1 MEANKLR
8 DYIETLIQR
17 GSSAAELARKCD
29 ISSAA
34 LSQFRA
40 GKYGAKED
48 ALADKIAV
56 GLNYYDNTWKIVE
69 TVSSY
74 KQVKLYLM
82 AAKKNHRWFCISSRS
97 GSGKTHSLIDLYN
110 TCPDNSIIY
119 LKCWKWTA
127 KKFLQKLGRCLGITF
142 SRYTDTDDM
151 LQQITSCINRMADRY
166 PVLVLDDA
174 GKLSNSAMACLIPLY
189 DDTKYR
195 MGCVL
200 AGTETLRRT
209 IKRNVGRVD
218 GFDEI
223 DGRVVRNYITLLG
236 ATKKDVRAICAA
248 NGVTDPDE
256 QDEIWGKLDKV
267 EKLPTEDSRKSAWFV
282 DDLRELEGM
291 IMDKVIPRQV
301 QNGEIQL

>member
-1 MEANKLR
+1 MDVQALR
-8 DYIETLIQR
+8 DYIETLVSR
-17 GSSAAELARKCD
+17 GSTQAELARKCD

-34 LSQFRA
+34 FSQFLS

-48 ALADKIAV
+48 ALAEKIAT
-56 GLNYYDNTWKIVE
+56 GLNWYTNTWKSVD

-74 KQVKLYLM
+74 RQVKLYLT

-97 GSGKTHSLIDLYN
+97 GSGKTHSLLDLYN

-127 KKFLQKLGRCLGITF
+127 RKFLQKLGRQLGLAF
-142 SRYTDTDDM
+142 SRYTDTDEM
-151 LQQITSCINRMADRY
+151 IQQVTAAVNRMADRN
-166 PVLVLDDA
+166 PVLVLDDC

-195 MGCVL
+195 MGCLL
-200 AGTETLRRT
+200 AGTETLRRA

-248 NGVTDPDE
+248 NGVTDPEE

-267 EKLPTEDSRKSAWFV
+267 EKLPSEESRRAVWLV

-291 IMDKVIPRQV
+291 IMDKLIRRQV
-301 QNGEIQL
+301 ASGEIAV

>member
-1 MEANKLR
+1 MRN
-8 DYIETLIQR
+8 YIEQLISR

-29 ISSAA
+29 VSAA
-34 LSQFRA
+34 SFSQFRS
-40 GKYGAKED
+40 GKYAARED
-48 ALADKIAV
+48 ALADRIAA
-56 GLNYYDNTWKIVE
+56 GLNFYSNTWKSVE

-74 KQVKLYLM
+74 RQVKLYLT

-97 GSGKTHSLIDLYN
+97 GSGKTHSLVDLYN

-127 KKFLQKLGRCLGITF
+127 RKFMQKLDRQLGIAF

-151 LQQITSCINRMADRY
+151 IQQVTAAVNRMADRD
-166 PVLVLDDA
+166 PVLVLDDC

-189 DDTKYR
+189 DDTKNR

-200 AGTETLRRT
+200 AGTETLRRN

-218 GFDEI
+218 GYDEI

-248 NGVTDPDE
+248 NGVTDPEE

-267 EKLPTEDSRKSAWFV
+267 EKYPSEDSRRAAWFV

-291 IMDKVIPRQV
+291 IMDKVIRRQV
-301 QNGEIQL
+301 ASGEIRV

>member
-1 MEANKLR
+1 MDITALR
-8 DYIETLIQR
+8 NYIEQLISR

-29 ISSAA
+29 VSAA
-34 LSQFRA
+34 SFSQFRS
-40 GKYGAKED
+40 GKYAARED
-48 ALADKIAV
+48 ALADRIAA
-56 GLNYYDNTWKIVE
+56 GLNFYANTWKSVE

-74 KQVKLYLM
+74 RQVKLYLM

-97 GSGKTHSLIDLYN
+97 GSGKTHSLVDLYN
-110 TCPDNSIIY
+110 TCPDNSVIY

-127 KKFLQKLGRCLGITF
+127 RKFMQKLGRQLGIAF
-142 SRYTDTDDM
+142 SRCTDTDDM
-151 LQQITSCINRMADRY
+151 IQQVTAAVNRMADRD
-166 PVLVLDDA
+166 PVLVLDDC

-189 DDTKYR
+189 DDTKNR

-218 GFDEI
+218 GYDEI

-248 NGVTDPDE
+248 NGVTDPEE

-267 EKLPTEDSRKSAWFV
+267 EKYPSEDSRRAVWFV

-291 IMDKVIPRQV
+291 IMDKVIRRQV
-301 QNGEIQL
+301 ASGEIRV

>member
-1 MEANKLR
+1 MDITALR
-8 DYIETLIQR
+8 NYIEQLISR

-29 ISSAA
+29 VSAA
-34 LSQFRA
+34 SFSQFRS
-40 GKYGAKED
+40 GKYAARED
-48 ALADKIAV
+48 ALADRIAA
-56 GLNYYDNTWKIVE
+56 GLNFYANTWKSVE

-74 KQVKLYLM
+74 RQVKLYLM

-97 GSGKTHSLIDLYN
+97 GSGKTHSLVDLYN
-110 TCPDNSIIY
+110 TCPDNSVIY

-127 KKFLQKLGRCLGITF
+127 RKFMQKLGRQLGIAF

-151 LQQITSCINRMADRY
+151 IQQVTAAVNRMADRD
-166 PVLVLDDA
+166 PVLVLDDC

-189 DDTKYR
+189 DDTKNR

-218 GFDEI
+218 GYDEI

-248 NGVTDPDE
+248 NGVTDPEE

-267 EKLPTEDSRKSAWFV
+267 EKYPSEDSRRAAWFV

-291 IMDKVIPRQV
+291 IMDKVIRRQV
-301 QNGEIQL
+301 ASGEIQV